1 MKKLIRIL
9 LLIIAFCY
17 PANNDAVAH
26 QPRIVAGDSATLV
39 EAPEISKAY
48 YGQLTGKPNL
58 FVVDAPGNWEL
69 FVEILVP
76 NLIEAR
82 KDKSFRIEVEDNG
95 KKHLVAQ
102 GSGSTV
108 SWTPFYEEF
117 GGDNY
122 FRGPSFRANA
132 GPGKYTITVFSPNN
146 TGKYVLVIGE
156 RESFTP
162 SEILRT
168 IAVLPKLKSDFFNRS
183 PMTAYFNRT
192 GLFLLLMILLASA
205 ILSAAVYVA
214 RRILTKT
221 GRRL

>member
-48 YGQLTGKPNL
+48 YGQLTDKPNL

-69 FVEILVP
+69 FFEILVP
-76 NLIEAR
+76 DIFEAR

-95 KKHLVAQ
+95 QNRVVGQ
-102 GSGSTV
+102 GSGSTF

-132 GPGKYTITVFSPNN
+132 GPGKYTITVFSPDNS
-146 TGKYVLVIGE
+146 GKYVLAIGE
-156 RESFTP
+156 RESFPP

-168 IAVLPKLKSDFFNRS
+168 IVVLPKLKSDFFNRS

-205 ILSAAVYVA
+205 VLASAVYIA